1 MPFKI
6 NDGLCISLRLTRLHS
21 HGHTQMYTVEV
32 LLKLYVIIL
41 GGSFKGRSN
50 MEEIFGIPSWTANKT
65 HDASDLFILS
75 ESLNIV
81 NRRLS
86 CKQTLNSGDE
96 RSVLE
101 STSQGF
107 EVQPAYNVAGRSRYA
122 ASSHTKH
129 SLYQQ
134 RKHSWRSRRP
144 VQCPNCQKIIT
155 MAYNLKSHLSTCLK
169 RNGLRSKTASK
180 YDC

>member
-1 MPFKI
+1 MRSYASVQCGDVI
-6 NDGLCISLRLTRLHS
+6 ELC
-21 HGHTQMYTVEV
+21 
-32 LLKLYVIIL
+32 VILL
-41 GGSFKGRSN
+41 GGSFKGHGN
-50 MEEIFGIPSWTANKT
+50 MEEIFGIPSWTTHKT

-86 CKQTLNSGDE
+86 CKQRLNSADE
-96 RSVLE
+96 RPVLE
-101 STSQGF
+101 STSQGL
-107 EVQPAYNVAGRSRYA
+107 EVQPAYNVAGRSRYT

-144 VQCPNCQKIIT
+144 VQCPNCQKTIT

-169 RNGLRSKTASK
+169 RNGLRSKAPAK
-180 YDC
+180 YDS